1 MKVANQLGALWFTII
16 PLYIMHLFIT
26 DLMEEKEK
34 KLRIGMNIYGVPN
47 KSYWNSWVLTAIIIS
62 AITAVYTI
70 LLNMI
75 FEFEVWL

>member
-1 MKVANQLGALWFTII
+1 
-16 PLYIMHLFIT
+16 
-26 DLMEEKEK
+26 MEEKEK